1 MAQLSRLGFHV
12 LGNFDSNLWIIDVF
26 SNFSTLSVS
35 VKKKASVLIMPIPH
49 QVEKGFY
56 GMSVFRNLYDQIA
69 LSKDLY
75 MMKYNI

>member
-1 MAQLSRLGFHV
+1 
-12 LGNFDSNLWIIDVF
+12 
-26 SNFSTLSVS
+26 
-35 VKKKASVLIMPIPH
+35 MPIPH

-56 GMSVFRNLYDQIA
+56 GMSVFRNLYHQIA